1 MKEQVLLNLTAQL
14 TEMNSLIK
22 KLNEDMQI
30 LRDENTR
37 LKNENALLKEEN
49 EYLKKKLFGTKSETS
64 HSLGFG
70 QLSFFDEA
78 ETECE
83 AELLE
88 DISYKRRKKKHK
100 DFLNIRLEALPSEE
114 VLLTLPE
121 EERICP
127 RCGHKL
133 NRVGKEFVRNEV
145 QFIPARLKVKKI
157 YRETFECRNC
167 KKEGNIMMIK
177 TGIPAPVIPH
187 SFA

>member
-64 HSLGFG
+64 HSLGLG

-157 YRETFECRNC
+157 YRETFECSY
-167 KKEGNIMMIK
+167 
-177 TGIPAPVIPH
+177 TGRKQNGKGWD
-187 SFA
+187 